1 MRPATQALTVLAEID
16 PARRAALEQHLASIA
31 ADLDGNLV
39 FRPCDLPATHF
50 TRFVIITDEPRNE
63 LPLLLAWEVNHDGEA
78 AEYLA
83 LVARKVPSI
92 DRVLEHCRDYPVA
105 GTADVETWVAW
116 MLARSERAAAFYTG
130 YRGVTR
136 SQVVNDG
143 AVHDAI
149 RDIVDRDRMELA
161 RYPATEIQRRIA
173 EELRAR
179 RPDLDLTPE
188 DDPSWALQWIVGI
201 AGALLVLPALLV
213 ILGPWLLELR
223 RHEEMEPTRTY
234 DRPVHDDRLMH
245 IAEDRVTQNQLTHLV
260 DIKPGR
266 FRLFTAWAVL
276 SIIDALA
283 RVYFVNG
290 ALGGITSIHF
300 ARWVI
305 LRDRRPVPRAQK
317 RHRLLFFSNYDGSWE
332 SYLGEFIDRASSG
345 LTAVWSNTVDFPRSH
360 YLLGA
365 GARDEEAFKQWTR
378 DHQIASQVWWTGVP
392 ASTVQNVR
400 DDVWIRRRLQR
411 PLPDDEATQWLETL

>member
-1 MRPATQALTVLAEID
+1 MSPATQALTVLAEID
-16 PARRAALEQHLASIA
+16 PARRSELEQTLRAIA
-31 ADLDGNLV
+31 ADLDNNLV

-50 TRFVIITDEPRNE
+50 TRFVLITDEPKHE
-63 LPLLLAWEVNHDGEA
+63 LPVQLAWEVNHDGDA
-78 AEYLA
+78 ADYLA
-83 LVARKVPSI
+83 QVARRVPSI

-105 GTADVETWVAW
+105 GTADVNRWVEW
-116 MLARSERAAAFYTG
+116 MLDHSHHAAAFYTG
-130 YRGVTR
+130 YRGIPR

-161 RYPATEIQRRIA
+161 RYPATEIQRRIGD
-173 EELRAR
+173 ELRAR
-179 RPDLDLTPE
+179 RPDLDISTQ
-188 DDPSWALQWIVGI
+188 DDDSFTAQQLLAFG
-201 AGALLVLPALLV
+201 AGMLVLPFI
-213 ILGPWLLELR
+213 ILIIGPWLMALR
-223 RHEEMEPTRTY
+223 SHEETEPTRTY
-234 DRPVHDDRLMH
+234 DRPVHDDHLMH
-245 IAEDRVTQNQLTHLV
+245 VAEDRVTQNQLTHLV
-260 DIKPGR
+260 DIKPGW
-266 FRLFTAWAVL
+266 FRLFTVWAVL
-276 SIIDALA
+276 SVIDALA
-283 RVYFVNG
+283 RVYFVRG

-345 LTAVWSNTVDFPRSH
+345 LTAVWSNTIDFPRSR
-360 YLLGA
+360 YLIGA

-378 DHQIASQVWWTGVP
+378 DHQIETQVWWSGVP

-400 DDVWIRRRLQR
+400 DDIAIRRRLLR
-411 PLPDDEATQWLETL
+411 PLADDEATEWLSTL